1 MTPTIL
7 VLEDDESLREMI
19 VEILEEHEY
28 IAVGAAECDEAL
40 AQAARMPFDL
50 AISDVRMAGRL
61 DGLGT
66 MEVLKQRNPKMGCII
81 ITGYASDSA
90 VTRAAR
96 IQADDYLY
104 KPVELLSLLQ
114 MVDRVLNKTRE
125 KTGYLQ
131 MLRKVLAVPQK
142 KVDEQRRDALI
153 DQLEIVREEVLQAY
167 YLKIRGR
174 DPMLTKS
181 AARDLWDRLEELDL
195 QYQLTA
201 NWLREFSPA
210 ILQAMVNEY
219 QQIQQTLL
227 EVTQTQTLGSLKAR
241 GQEQVDR
248 ATFYRFFARIES
260 GEVSCEQLKVAA
272 PIRRLQ
278 TSRPSAEV
286 NEVYQK
292 IWA

>member
-28 IAVGAAECDEAL
+28 IAHGAGDCDRAL
-40 AQAARMPFDL
+40 ALADQMPIDL

-66 MEVLKQRNPKMGCII
+66 MEVLKGRNRKMGCII
-81 ITGYASDSA
+81 ITGYASETA

-104 KPVELLSLLQ
+104 KPIQLLELLQ
-114 MVDRVLNKTRE
+114 MVNRVLSKQRE

-131 MLRKVLAVPQK
+131 LLRKVLATPQK
-142 KVDEQRRDALI
+142 MLDGQKRDALVE
-153 DQLEIVREEVLQAY
+153 QLEAIREEVLQAY

-174 DPMLTKS
+174 DQHLTKS
-181 AARDLWDRLEELDL
+181 AARDLWDELEQLDL

-201 NWLREFSPA
+201 NWLRQFSPSV
-210 ILQAMVNEY
+210 LQAMLDQY
-219 QQIQQTLL
+219 KQIQQNLL
-227 EVTQTQTLGSLKAR
+227 EVSQTQALGSLKAR
-241 GQEQVDR
+241 GEEQVER
-248 ATFYRFFARIES
+248 ATFFRFFGRIES
-260 GEVSCEQLKVAA
+260 GAVSCEQLKVAA
-272 PIRRLQ
+272 AIRRLQ
-278 TSRPSAEV
+278 TSRPSPEV
-286 NEVYQK
+286 NEIYQK
-292 IWA
+292 IWG